1 MTLQVDCLAALEERD
16 AIDDNTLSVCED
28 IMVVRNKERWSEC
41 VHSRAGQPVL
51 PVRPTTYR
59 DSDILAVRKG

>member
-16 AIDDNTLSVCED
+16 AIDDNTLSELED
-28 IMVVRNKERWSEC
+28 IMVVRNKQRWSAC
-41 VHSRAGQPVL
+41 ILVPVSRSC
-51 PVRPTTYR
+51 YR